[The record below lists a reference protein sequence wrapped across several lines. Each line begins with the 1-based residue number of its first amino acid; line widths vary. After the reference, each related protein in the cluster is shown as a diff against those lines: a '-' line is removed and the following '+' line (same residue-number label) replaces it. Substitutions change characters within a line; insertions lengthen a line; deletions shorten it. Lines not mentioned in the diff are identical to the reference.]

1 MDTQIPYTPRKGRGA
16 ASNRAG
22 RFEAHDTIAIDDG
35 WGSALDA
42 DIPPL
47 RTTLT
52 AEATKKIITRNQSP
66 DVPFDRSI
74 NPYKGCEHGCVYC
87 FARPTHAYLGLS
99 PGLDFESRLLYK
111 PDAAALLEKELRAPK
126 YQCAVMAMG
135 TNTDPYQPVERELK
149 ITRRILEVLAAHDHP
164 VGIVTKSSLV
174 MRDLDILGPMGRKG
188 LAQVC
193 LSVTTLDRGLARKME
208 PRCPTPARRLE
219 AIRALSDAGVQTGV
233 MAAPMIPVLNDPEL
247 ESILE
252 VASGAGATIAGY
264 VLLRLP
270 LEIKDL
276 FREWLDTHAPMKAD
290 HVLNAVRG
298 TREGQ
303 MYVPEFGQRMHGTGV
318 YARLLLQRF
327 EKHADASASTNAGTS
342 CAPICS
348 SRRRGRATS
357 RDCSTENLLLTGTDS
372 PRADR
377 TDVKLPPRWM
387 RT

>member
-1 MDTQIPYTPRKGRGA
+1 MDTQIPDTPRKGRGA
-16 ASNRAG
+16 VSNRAG
-22 RFEAHDTIAIDDG
+22 RFEPHDSMPIDDG
-35 WGSALDA
+35 WGSALDV

-52 AEATKKIITRNQSP
+52 AEATKKIVTRNQSP

-99 PGLDFESRLLYK
+99 PGLDFESRIFYK
-111 PDAAALLEKELRAPK
+111 PDAAALLEKELRTPK
-126 YQCAVMAMG
+126 YKCAVMAMG
-135 TNTDPYQPVERELK
+135 TNTDPYQPVERELN

-193 LSVTTLDRGLARKME
+193 LSVTTLDRGFARKME

-252 VASGAGATIAGY
+252 AACGAGATIAGY

-270 LEIKDL
+270 RMAGSARADEG
-276 FREWLDTHAPMKAD
+276 RPRTERRARHAGGPDVRAGIRPA
-290 HVLNAVRG
+290 HAWHRRIRPAAAAAVRKSLQ
-298 TREGQ
+298 TPRS
-303 MYVPEFGQRMHGTGV
+303 QRTPV
-318 YARLLLQRF
+318 QA
-327 EKHADASASTNAGTS
+327 
-342 CAPICS
+342 
-348 SRRRGRATS
+348 
-357 RDCSTENLLLTGTDS
+357 
-372 PRADR
+372 ADR
-377 TDVKLPPRWM
+377 LVPATAATGRPSGTVRLNFQAARIQILPREPDGVLSCRLHGC
-387 RT
+387 TH

>member
-16 ASNRAG
+16 ASNPAG

-35 WGSALDA
+35 WGSALDP

-233 MAAPMIPVLNDPEL
+233 MAAPMIPVLNDLEL

-318 YARLLLQRF
+318 YARLLQQRF
-327 EKHADASASTNAGTS
+327 EKTCKRLGLNE
-342 CAPICS
+342 
-348 SRRRGRATS
+348 RRHK
-357 RDCSTENLLLTGTDS
+357 L
-372 PRADR
+372 R
-377 TDVKLPPRWM
+377 TDLFKPPARPCDQPGLFD
-387 RT
+387 

>member
-1 MDTQIPYTPRKGRGA
+1 MDTPIPDTPRKGRGA
-16 ASNRAG
+16 VSNRAG
-22 RFEAHDTIAIDDG
+22 RFEAHASIAIDDG

-52 AEATKKIITRNQSP
+52 AEATRRIITHNESP

-99 PGLDFESRLLYK
+99 PGLDFESRLFYK

-126 YQCAVMAMG
+126 YECAVMAMG

-219 AIRALSDAGVQTGV
+219 AIRALSESGVQTGV

-252 VASGAGATIAGY
+252 AASGAGATIAGY

-276 FREWLDTHAPMKAD
+276 FREWLETHAPMKAN
-290 HVLNAVRG
+290 HVLNAVRD
-298 TREGQ
+298 TRGGQ
-303 MYVPEFGQRMHGTGV
+303 MYVPEFGERMRGTGV
-318 YARLLLQRF
+318 YARLLQQRF
-327 EKHADASASTNAGTS
+327 EKT
-342 CAPICS
+342 C
-348 SRRRGRATS
+348 RRLGLNERRYK
-357 RDCSTENLLLTGTDS
+357 L
-372 PRADR
+372 R
-377 TDVKLPPRWM
+377 TDLFKRPPRPGDQPGLFD
-387 RT
+387 